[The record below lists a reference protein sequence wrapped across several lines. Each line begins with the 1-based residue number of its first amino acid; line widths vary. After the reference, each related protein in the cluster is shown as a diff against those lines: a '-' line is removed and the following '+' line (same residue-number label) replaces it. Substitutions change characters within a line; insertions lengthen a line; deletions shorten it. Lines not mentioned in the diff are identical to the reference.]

1 MRESWYKDYN
11 KSAEVVNLPH
21 NKNEER
27 EILEEELKSV
37 EKSKRYIMWVQ
48 EFSKK
53 VVVITFIL
61 YIVNTLFTLWVVYS
75 SYKLGLISGI
85 DTLIV
90 EVNNTFREIVG
101 GYIVKSAVENAVKIG
116 GNYLIGIADA
126 KLKVSKA
133 ELQAKYPNI
142 DFNNIGQQNIY
153 EDQYNGGC

>member
-1 MRESWYKDYN
+1 MRKTWYKDYN
-11 KSAEVVNLPH
+11 ESAEVVNLPH

-142 DFNNIGQQNIY
+142 DFNNIGQENIY